1 MADESGYTRQTT
13 ARAGA
18 PMPQTSAGAY
28 GAGLFQEVQRAAAQA
43 ERQEIRGYQIQRQ
56 MNADQQSSDFA
67 RKFAEQRRAM
77 DDVIQQ
83 ARTNPSTPDYQEHV
97 SQVMEQFDAGR
108 EDMLSGITEDSV
120 RRQAEQQLESY
131 ATSLHGNEVQ
141 FAAGQ
146 RVVKTLKDNAD
157 LINLGSNR
165 IRTAGDPATYAQ
177 ETKAAYEHIANL
189 EGITPAQKDDLT
201 RQVDQQYSIAY
212 VNRLNDTNPAM
223 ALAQLDAGTYDK
235 VLTPQQID
243 QLRNGAQVEI
253 RRIDAQAQQAANVE
267 KAAFREQVATVKVQA
282 SQGIDVS
289 DQLPGL
295 AAKAEAYGD
304 TSTVEELKGIHREN
318 NFAKVYGALPPLA
331 RDRRMAELRGIPGSK
346 RTDEQQAEL
355 KWLDDK
361 KGSLDSQ
368 FQNDPLGFAAS
379 TAPAGQQ
386 PPPINDWTPQELAAR
401 EQWVKEAV
409 GAYGSMQPLSATEA
423 RALQERAEQGDGGY
437 RAVLQTVSQFSPRLA
452 MQAMRQVLPQDRF
465 AQSLV
470 PLAPDIQKR
479 ALDGRVA
486 QKANTAI
493 LKAPK
498 DDIDAEASLAGVRSG
513 FLTAMSAAP
522 ADQRYGVLEVANS
535 IAADSLERRGRLSDQ
550 MSSAV
555 MAWSIDRALGAQGE
569 GAAKKGG
576 LGWWSGKIYLLP
588 DRISQKGFEDHVY
601 GYVRTHPENPP
612 VNPDGTT
619 ADIRK
624 ARPQALGGNRYQF
637 MVGDRVIV
645 GRDGRP
651 WIRTVL
657 PR

>member
-13 ARAGA
+13 TRAGA
-18 PMPQTSAGAY
+18 PMPQVSAESY
-28 GAGLFQEVQRAAAQA
+28 GAGLFEQVQRAAGQA
-43 ERQEIRGYQIQRQ
+43 ERQEIRAYQNRRA
-56 MNADQQSSDFA
+56 MDADQQSSDFA
-67 RKFAEQRRAM
+67 RKFAERRQAM

-83 ARTNPSTPDYQEHV
+83 ARTNPSSPDYQEHV
-97 SQVMEQFDAGR
+97 SQVMEQFDASR

-120 RRQAEQQLESY
+120 RRQAEQQLNSY
-131 ATSLHGNEVQ
+131 ATSLHGSEVQ

-177 ETKAAYEHIANL
+177 ETKAAYEHIAGL
-189 EGITPAQKDDLT
+189 EGITPAQKEDLT

-223 ALAQLDAGTYDK
+223 ALAQLDAGTYDQ

-253 RRIDAQAQQAANVE
+253 RRIDAQAQQVANVE
-267 KAAFREQVATVKVQA
+267 KAAFREQVATVKVKA

-289 DQLPGL
+289 AELPGL
-295 AAKAEAYGD
+295 AAKAAVYGD
-304 TSTVEELKGIHREN
+304 TSLLEELKGIDREN
-318 NFAKVYGALPPLA
+318 GFAKTWGSLPPLA
-331 RDRRMAELRGIPGSK
+331 RDQRMAQLRSVPAEK

-386 PPPINDWTPQELAAR
+386 PPPINDWTPQEVSAR
-401 EQWVKEAV
+401 ERWVRQAV
-409 GAYGSMQPLSATEA
+409 GAYGSMEPLSATEA
-423 RALQERAEQGDGGY
+423 RALQNQAELGDGGY
-437 RAVLQTVSQFSPRLA
+437 RAVLQTVSQFSPRMA

-470 PLAPDIQKR
+470 ALAPDTQKR

-493 LKAPK
+493 LHPPKNDEDAKAQ
-498 DDIDAEASLAGVRSG
+498 IGGVRAG
-513 FLTAMSAAP
+513 FLTAMNGLP
-522 ADQRYGVLEVANS
+522 GDQRYGILDVAES
-535 IAADSLERRGRLSDQ
+535 IAADSLARRGRLSEQ
-550 MSSAV
+550 MSGAM
-555 MAWSIDRALGAQGE
+555 MAWALDRALGAQGE
-569 GAAKKGG
+569 GAEKKGG
-576 LGWWSGKIYLLP
+576 LGWWQGKIYLLP
-588 DRISQKGFEDHVY
+588 DRVTARGFESHVY
-601 GYVRTHPENPP
+601 SYIRDHPNDGP
-612 VNPDGTT
+612 VNPDGTR
-619 ADIRK
+619 ADLRN
-624 ARPQALGGNRYQF
+624 ARPQAMSGGRYQF
-637 MVGDRVIV
+637 LIGDRYVL
-645 GRDGRP
+645 GRDGKP
-651 WIRTVL
+651 WIRTV
-657 PR
+657 RAR